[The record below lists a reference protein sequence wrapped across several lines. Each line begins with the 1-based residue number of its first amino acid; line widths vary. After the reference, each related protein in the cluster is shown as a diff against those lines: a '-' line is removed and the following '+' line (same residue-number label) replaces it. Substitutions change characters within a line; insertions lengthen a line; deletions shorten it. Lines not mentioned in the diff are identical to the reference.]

1 MSPDDTSAARLLSA
15 DLAPPLGLDPRTC
28 HIAEVARQ
36 VSMALRFLGLRLN
49 LQCPQVTCQLY
60 HSLSDPLGSVHPIRG
75 DEIRALR
82 KLRRGPITAHQR
94 LGKAVKMP
102 FLIHP
107 HLRHAC
113 GFHCHQRWRVVVEKF
128 ACRTIPAA

>member
-1 MSPDDTSAARLLSA
+1 MSPDDARAARLLSA

-60 HSLSDPLGSVHPIRG
+60 HSLSDPLGSVHPVTRYERFVSY
-75 DEIRALR
+75 DA
-82 KLRRGPITAHQR
+82 GPSR
-94 LGKAVKMP
+94 LINASGRP
-102 FLIHP
+102 S
-107 HLRHAC
+107 R
-113 GFHCHQRWRVVVEKF
+113 CHS
-128 ACRTIPAA
+128 